1 MGVSY
6 SARVRSSAVLSAL
19 IALIVAAH
27 VPAAGAHSLEVGGG
41 IHIPFASQE
50 RSIYGTAT
58 AWSLGYSTPLSS
70 DLTRTDVRLMLE
82 VTYSY
87 AHGDR
92 VPSDPTFDAPS
103 EKYWFLPIVV
113 GVRTNFVRSEL
124 QETVGLYGGLGFA
137 SVLSG
142 YRDVNGQTQS
152 TASIGGLVEL
162 RPEFTLSET
171 LSIWIRQRIV
181 LIRKVE
187 FNGTVPDLNFNGA
200 TLQLGLS
207 YKVR

>member
-1 MGVSY
+1 MGVSD
-6 SARVRSSAVLSAL
+6 STRAHTRGLLLLLFV
-19 IALIVAAH
+19 VAAH

-50 RSIYGTAT
+50 RSVYGTAT
-58 AWSLGYSTPLSS
+58 AWSFGFTTPLSS
-70 DLTRTDVRLMLE
+70 DLTRTDVRLMLD
-82 VTYSY
+82 VTYSS
-87 AHGDR
+87 ASGNR
-92 VPSDPTFDAPS
+92 VPSDPTFDTPS
-103 EKYWFLPIVV
+103 ERYWFLPIVV

-124 QETVGLYGGLGFA
+124 QEFVGLFGGVGFA

-142 YRDVNGQTQS
+142 YRDFNGQTQS
-152 TASIGGLVEL
+152 TASVGGLVEL
-162 RPEFTLSET
+162 RPEFTLSEA

-181 LIRKVE
+181 FIREME

-207 YKVR
+207 YKLR